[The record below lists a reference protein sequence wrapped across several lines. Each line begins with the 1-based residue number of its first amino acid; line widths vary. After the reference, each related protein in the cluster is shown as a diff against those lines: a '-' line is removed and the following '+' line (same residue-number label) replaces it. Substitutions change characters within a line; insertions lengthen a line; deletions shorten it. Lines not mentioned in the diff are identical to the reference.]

1 MDSSPGRLVLCV
13 LGVALLAAPV
23 FAGKKDMKIDI
34 ENADGEN
41 ISIVVSSNLID
52 GIIEG
57 LSESDLSCDGD
68 ELEPDTR
75 AMLEHLDR
83 RGEGSRYVYTN
94 DEGEKIEARRRN
106 GQWEMRIENEGEN
119 DTIVSLPWAMAECML
134 GREVPAYSGK
144 DKLEFK
150 VEKDG
155 GVRIRIE

>member
-1 MDSSPGRLVLCV
+1 MRPSSIRVVLCA
-13 LGVALLAAPV
+13 LAVALLVAPA

-34 ENADGEN
+34 ENVDGEN
-41 ISIVVSSNLID
+41 ISIVVSSNLVD

-57 LSESDLSCDGD
+57 LSEDLSCHGD
-68 ELEPDTR
+68 DLEPETR

-83 RGEGSRYVYTN
+83 HGEGSKYTYTN
-94 DEGEKIEARRRN
+94 DEGEKVRARRRD
-106 GQWEMRIENEGEN
+106 GQWEMKIENEGEK
-119 DTIVSLPWAMAECML
+119 DTVVSLPWAMAECML
-134 GREVPAYSGK
+134 GRDVPAYNGR